1 LINDTEYNFDS
12 IVKIFKKKQIYQ
24 LVLFVFFC
32 QSKSLLAQH
41 NLLLNGGFEDI
52 NTCTEYNAECGV
64 EAWFYLLEVKA
75 QMQTNETN
83 IDLLGYNSLAV
94 DYKWQG
100 FEGLS
105 PVIGTILPCRLQKD
119 STYIFRGI
127 FSAILNAVLILKPG
141 VVMGEK
147 FYVPQRPFSAQM
159 QPAEITNIR
168 QIPKTNFFRFEYA
181 FIATGREKYLTFGTF
196 VSKDTTSKIKLTRTP
211 IITLT
216 MDDFE
221 LRSANNNE
229 VVCNYY
235 EANKKK
241 IYSYNFRHREMDN
254 NLFTKGEL
262 PIDLAKIDSNY
273 ITHFE
278 APKKTIRP
286 DTLKLSDVLFDFNKA
301 NLKAEGIKM
310 LEKFF
315 NPAAQIQTI
324 DSIYIEGH
332 TDSIGTDVRNFR
344 LSSERSK
351 SVESWL
357 VLNNILSPQQIQI
370 HSFGKTRPVASN
382 KTEKGRALNRRVEII
397 IFRRTEK

>member
-1 LINDTEYNFDS
+1 MFIR
-12 IVKIFKKKQIYQ
+12 IYYI
-24 LVLFVFFC
+24 LFVSLTIL
-32 QSKSLLAQH
+32 QSEKISAQH

-75 QMQTNETN
+75 QMQTNDADV
-83 IDLLGYNSLAV
+83 DLLGYNSLAV
-94 DYKWQG
+94 TYKWQG
-100 FEGLS
+100 FAGLS

-127 FSAILNAVLILKPG
+127 FSATLNAILILKPG
-141 VVMGEK
+141 VVVGEK
-147 FYVPQRPFSAQM
+147 FYVPQRPFSAQV
-159 QPAEITNIR
+159 QPATIADIK
-168 QIPKTNFFRFEYA
+168 QIPKTNFYRFEYE
-181 FIATGREKYLTFGTF
+181 FIATGREKYVTFGTF
-196 VSKDTTSKIKLTRTP
+196 ISKDSTSKLKIRGTP

-229 VVCNYY
+229 VVCHDF
-235 EANKKK
+235 EVNKKR
-241 IYSYNFRHREMDN
+241 IYSYNFRHRDMDN

-262 PIDLAKIDSNY
+262 PIDLGKNDSNNL
-273 ITHFE
+273 TRFE
-278 APKKTIRP
+278 IPKIIKP
-286 DTLKLSDVLFDFNKA
+286 DTLKLGEVFFDFNKA
-301 NLKAEGIKM
+301 NLKKDGITM

-315 NPAAQIQTI
+315 NPGGQSEPI

-332 TDSIGTDVRNFR
+332 TDSIGTDAKNFK
-344 LSSERSK
+344 LSFDRSK

-357 VLNNILSPQQIQI
+357 ILNNILSPEQIQV
-370 HSFGKTRPVASN
+370 HPLGKTRPVATN
-382 KTEKGRALNRRVEII
+382 RTEKGRALNRRVEII